1 MPHLTLPLS
10 PQGGCRVQVGVGITE
25 ARVKA
30 LAAKGESPPAVQVVT
45 ALIDT
50 GASISAID
58 FSIVKALGL
67 TPRGVTPVHTPSTGP
82 KPVSTFL
89 YDVTVFLYD
98 AQTQYLVDRAIPVIG
113 SQLKV
118 QGFEVLL
125 GRDILQDCFFM
136 YDGRAGQFTLGF

>member
-1 MPHLTLPLS
+1 M
-10 PQGGCRVQVGVGITE
+10 
-25 ARVKA
+25 
-30 LAAKGESPPAVQVVT
+30 
-45 ALIDT
+45 
-50 GASISAID
+50 
-58 FSIVKALGL
+58 
-67 TPRGVTPVHTPSTGP
+67 
-82 KPVSTFL
+82 STFL
-89 YDVTVFLYD
+89 YDVRVFLYD